1 MGILDTRCQHSAMT
15 IPRINLWILQF
26 LTNPNITQLW
36 NQLGGNLGSEGELLQ
51 S

>member
-1 MGILDTRCQHSAMT
+1 MT